1 MNLYEA
7 IKSSGL
13 VIQLKLKCLL
23 MKLTHDDTIKAK
35 EVYIQ
40 LSFERY
46 EGNLVL
52 RILSPS
58 VYKPD
63 LGLL

>member
-1 MNLYEA
+1 MKA
-7 IKSSGL
+7 SCL
-13 VIQLKLKCLL
+13 VVKLKLKCLSV
-23 MKLTHDDTIKAK
+23 KQTHDDILEAK

-52 RILSPS
+52 RIESHS
-58 VYKPD
+58 VYNRYKH
-63 LGLL
+63 